1 MCVCVYPWV
10 CMCVYGHPCVYA
22 YACILECVCMCTL
35 VYMYVCTLVCVYV
48 HVCTHVCI
56 CVIVYTGICMCVCV
70 YVILMCA
77 NVYVHLCIC
86 VVCTLMC
93 MCICMYMYTSMYVCM
108 HVHSCSYV
116 CTSMRVCEVSMC
128 EWWCVCGGHRK
139 TWKSLLSLSTIRV
152 LGVEISMS
160 GSHSKHS
167 LPSEPSC
174 WPSLLMT
181 MQLHRQQ
188 MFYAAAKPLW
198 CLERE
203 TAHIFLSVKYSV
215 YISTRAWQTHQEQQ
229 KCHKLPTQWCPA
241 VAPCP

>member
-1 MCVCVYPWV
+1 MCVYAHVCMCVPLGLYVCVWTLMCICVCLYTWVCMYVYTRVYVCVYPCV
-10 CMCVYGHPCVYA
+10 CVCACVHSCVYVW
-22 YACILECVCMCTL
+22 LCTL
-35 VYMYVCTLVCVYV
+35 VF
-48 HVCTHVCI
+48 
-56 CVIVYTGICMCVCV
+56 VCV

-93 MCICMYMYTSMYVCM
+93 MCICMYMYTSMCVCM

-128 EWWCVCGGHRK
+128 EWWCICGGHRK

-181 MQLHRQQ
+181 MQLHRRKCFMLLQSHYNAWKERQ
-188 MFYAAAKPLW
+188 PTFSSLW
-198 CLERE
+198 
-203 TAHIFLSVKYSV
+203 
-215 YISTRAWQTHQEQQ
+215 STRCT
-229 KCHKLPTQWCPA
+229 
-241 VAPCP
+241 